1 MENTAKTAVFHHV
14 PIMVDEVTELLRP
27 QRGGLFV
34 DGTLGGGGHSEAIL
48 KLLPEDGRLIG
59 IDRDETAL
67 RAATA
72 RLAPFSDRFTAIHG
86 NFFHMKS
93 LLLGR
98 GVTKADGIL
107 LDLGVSSY
115 QLDEPSRGF
124 SYKAEAPLDMRMD
137 QSASITA
144 ADVVNGYP
152 EKELTRIFR
161 DYGEE
166 RFSPLIARRIVEK
179 RALKPIETTTELGAH
194 PHLPGLRGGALLAP
208 HRPADRGE
216 AGPTAHRDH
225 HGARRPHRRRHP
237 REVPP
242 QGAAAP
248 GPPVLPGHPH
258 RGQRGAPGPSGGGGR
273 LYRPLVPRRPDRD
286 PHLPLPGGSDREDRL
301 SYGGEPLY
309 LPAQEPPVRLRPD
322 ALRQDFDET
331 PPRRLGG
338 RAAGEQ
344 PVRLLQ
350 APGLGKAPRRHRGRE
365 EHV

>member
-1 MENTAKTAVFHHV
+1 MENTTKTAVFHHV
-14 PIMVDEVTELLRP
+14 PIMVDEVTELLQP

-137 QSASITA
+137 QSASLTA

-179 RALKPIETTTELGAH
+179 RALKPIETTTELADLIAGAIPSKFRFKEQQH
-194 PHLPGLRGGALLAP
+194 PARRCFQAIRIEVNGELQGLREAVDSCIDLLSP
-208 HRPADRGE
+208 
-216 AGPTAHRDH
+216 
-225 HGARRPHRRRHP
+225 
-237 REVPP
+237 
-242 QGAAAP
+242 
-248 GPPVLPGHPH
+248 
-258 RGQRGAPGPSGGGGR
+258 GGR
-273 LYRPLVPRRPDRD
+273 IVILTFHSL
-286 PHLPLPGGSDREDRL
+286 EDRIVKT
-301 SYGGEPLY
+301 
-309 LPAQEPPVRLRPD
+309 AFRT
-322 ALRQDFDET
+322 AET
-331 PPRRLGG
+331 PCVCPPRSPQCVCGRTPYGKILTKHPLTASEDEQRENSRSACCKLRALQKLGPG
-338 RAAGEQ
+338 IGNEKNTYRERRA
-344 PVRLLQ
+344 
-350 APGLGKAPRRHRGRE
+350 
-365 EHV
+365 

>member
-1 MENTAKTAVFHHV
+1 MENTTKTAVFHHV
-14 PIMVDEVTELLRP
+14 PIMVDEVTELLQP

-67 RAATA
+67 RAATV

-137 QSASITA
+137 QSASLTA

-179 RALKPIETTTELGAH
+179 RALKPIETTTELADLIAGAIPSKFRFKEQQH
-194 PHLPGLRGGALLAP
+194 PARRCFQAIRIEVNGELQGLREAVDSCIDLLSP
-208 HRPADRGE
+208 
-216 AGPTAHRDH
+216 
-225 HGARRPHRRRHP
+225 
-237 REVPP
+237 
-242 QGAAAP
+242 
-248 GPPVLPGHPH
+248 
-258 RGQRGAPGPSGGGGR
+258 GGR
-273 LYRPLVPRRPDRD
+273 IVILTFHSL
-286 PHLPLPGGSDREDRL
+286 EDRIVKTAFRTA
-301 SYGGEPLY
+301 ENPC
-309 LPAQEPPVRLRPD
+309 VC
-322 ALRQDFDET
+322 
-331 PPRRLGG
+331 PPRSPQCVCGRTPYGKILTKHPLTASEDEQRENSRSACCKLRALQKLGPG
-338 RAAGEQ
+338 IGNEKNTYRERRA
-344 PVRLLQ
+344 
-350 APGLGKAPRRHRGRE
+350 
-365 EHV
+365 

>member
-1 MENTAKTAVFHHV
+1 MENTTKTAVFHHV
-14 PIMVDEVTELLRP
+14 PIMVDEVTELLQP
-27 QRGGLFV
+27 QRDGLFV

-137 QSASITA
+137 QSASLTA

-179 RALKPIETTTELGAH
+179 RVLKPIETTTELADLIAGAIPSKFRFKEQQH
-194 PHLPGLRGGALLAP
+194 PARRCFQAIRIEVNGELQGLREAVDSCIDLLSP
-208 HRPADRGE
+208 
-216 AGPTAHRDH
+216 
-225 HGARRPHRRRHP
+225 
-237 REVPP
+237 
-242 QGAAAP
+242 
-248 GPPVLPGHPH
+248 
-258 RGQRGAPGPSGGGGR
+258 GGR
-273 LYRPLVPRRPDRD
+273 IVILTFHSLEDRIVKTAFRTAENPCVCPPRSPQCVCGRTPYGKILTKHPLTASEDEQRENSRSACCKLRALQKLVPGIGNEKNTYRERR
-286 PHLPLPGGSDREDRL
+286 
-301 SYGGEPLY
+301 
-309 LPAQEPPVRLRPD
+309 A
-322 ALRQDFDET
+322 
-331 PPRRLGG
+331 
-338 RAAGEQ
+338 
-344 PVRLLQ
+344 
-350 APGLGKAPRRHRGRE
+350 
-365 EHV
+365 